1 MVKTTTRV
9 LKDVGYTT
17 QKRGNVVV
25 YLPSVERKN
34 VLIYVL
40 MVIVGLLR
48 VCPLARANI
57 NLRQM
62 RKGID
67 VRENHAINMQI
78 SNYLK
83 NNVVSP

>member
-1 MVKTTTRV
+1 M
-9 LKDVGYTT
+9 
-17 QKRGNVVV
+17 
-25 YLPSVERKN
+25 
-34 VLIYVL
+34 IIFVL

-78 SNYLK
+78 DNYLK